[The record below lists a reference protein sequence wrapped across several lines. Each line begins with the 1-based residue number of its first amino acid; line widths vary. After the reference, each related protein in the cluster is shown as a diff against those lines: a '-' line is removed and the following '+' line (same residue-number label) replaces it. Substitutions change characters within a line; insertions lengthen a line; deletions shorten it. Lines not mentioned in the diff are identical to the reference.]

1 MIGEEITQE
10 FETKFP
16 FVKVLDDKR
25 KKQLRK
31 QLNHVKYSPGKIIMR
46 AGYTCENTFFLLKG
60 SIRVYKMSEQGR
72 QITLYRM
79 RTGEMCLMSIAC
91 IMSDSSFPAQAQVE
105 EETEILA
112 LPGNIFRKFLNQVP
126 EFQEFVFAKVFSRLQ
141 DVMLTV
147 EEIAFS
153 NMETRI
159 ASFLISKLERNQ
171 EKLELTHAEIA
182 REIGSAREV
191 VSRTLKIF
199 AEREIVSLS
208 RGKIRILNRHSLE
221 KIAFM

>member
-1 MIGEEITQE
+1 MIGGEITRE
-10 FETKFP
+10 FEIKFP

-25 KKQLRK
+25 KKQLRE

-60 SIRVYKMSEQGR
+60 SIRVYKMSEKGR

-79 RTGEMCLMSIAC
+79 RAGEMCLMSIAC

-112 LPGNIFRKFLNQVP
+112 LPGNTFQEFLNQVP
-126 EFQEFVFAKVFSRLQ
+126 EFQEFVFTKIFSRLQ

-159 ASFLISKLERNQ
+159 ASFLISNTEKNQ
-171 EKLELTHAEIA
+171 EILKLTHAEIA

-191 VSRTLKIF
+191 VSRTLKVF
-199 AEREIVSLS
+199 AEREIVKLS
-208 RGKIRILNRHSLE
+208 RGKIRLLDRQALHN
-221 KIAFM
+221 IAIM